1 MALYYFHV
9 DQVKRSEGRSAVA
22 SAAYRSGE
30 KLHNLWDGET
40 HDYTKK
46 GGVVFTKIMLPPNAP
61 EQFSD
66 RSTLW
71 NNLEQFEKRGDAQ
84 FAYSFD
90 VAMQNEFTTKENIEY
105 ARQFVREQF
114 LSVGMIVDFAF
125 HLPGKDENDIPKN
138 YTKEIVHETKN
149 HPVMCGNVSIRHR
162 MFYVS
167 GFDS

>member
-84 FAYSFD
+84 FAYQDTETIF
-90 VAMQNEFTTKENIEY
+90 
-105 ARQFVREQF
+105 
-114 LSVGMIVDFAF
+114 
-125 HLPGKDENDIPKN
+125 
-138 YTKEIVHETKN
+138 EIDD
-149 HPVMCGNVSIRHR
+149 M
-162 MFYVS
+162 
-167 GFDS
+167 